1 MARFTVVLGFCLAVT
16 ASGYSPRP
24 VSRVTRTAAVDK
36 ASSSSAT
43 TSTSSGSPAAAML
56 AAVTLAASVSAVGGG
71 FAGPAFAAEKIDIAA
86 TSASGITYRLPPI
99 KETPNRCTF
108 VSSAMG
114 QANGARDSLQ
124 DFRGCDMS
132 GKSAPSFD
140 LSGAVGSDA
149 TFAKVNFKEAQL
161 SKCFFRNSKFDE
173 ADFTNG
179 IVDRVDFEGASLR
192 GSIFNNAVLSTT
204 SFKDA
209 DLTDADFSE
218 AYLGDFDLKKLC
230 KNPTLKGENPKT
242 GMDTRA
248 SAGCGGS

>member
-1 MARFTVVLGFCLAVT
+1 MTRLTVLSALLLTST
-16 ASGYSPRP
+16 ASGYAPRVVGRAGRARTSMSAAEERRGGG
-24 VSRVTRTAAVDK
+24 VSAAAVL
-36 ASSSSAT
+36 
-43 TSTSSGSPAAAML
+43 AAAS
-56 AAVTLAASVSAVGGG
+56 LAASVSGGG
-71 FAGPAFAAEKIDIAA
+71 APALATNIDIAA

-99 KETPNRCTF
+99 KESPNRCTF

-132 GKSAPSFD
+132 GKAAPSFD

-149 TFAKVNFKEAQL
+149 NFAKANFKETQL
-161 SKCFFRNSKFDE
+161 SKCFFRNSKFDG

-209 DLTDADFSE
+209 DLTDADFTE

-230 KNPTLKGENPKT
+230 KNPTLQGENPVTKA
-242 GMDTRA
+242 DTRA
-248 SAGCGGS
+248 SAGCGG